1 MESSNRNRFQIKYSS
16 LYHSLYHSSYIVSI
30 IVYIISRKTG
40 ISDDVHPDS
49 MAQELNPNCNCPKT
63 ECPRH
68 GDCMACVEAH
78 KAVEGGKIPYCLRFM
93 VKVQGI

>member
-1 MESSNRNRFQIKYSS
+1 MGIPGVPAK
-16 LYHSLYHSSYIVSI
+16 
-30 IVYIISRKTG
+30 G
-40 ISDDVHPDS
+40 ISALPVGKR
-49 MAQELNPNCNCPKT
+49 MAQELNPHCNCPKT

>member
-1 MESSNRNRFQIKYSS
+1 MS
-16 LYHSLYHSSYIVSI
+16 
-30 IVYIISRKTG
+30 
-40 ISDDVHPDS
+40 
-49 MAQELNPNCNCPKT
+49 QELNPNCNCPKT

-93 VKVQGI
+93 VKSRASETRRSRALSGTITPLGVIALLLRRRGQSPGDAP

>member
-1 MESSNRNRFQIKYSS
+1 M
-16 LYHSLYHSSYIVSI
+16 
-30 IVYIISRKTG
+30 
-40 ISDDVHPDS
+40 HPDS
-49 MAQELNPNCNCPKT
+49 TSQELNPNCNCPKT

-93 VKVQGI
+93 IKVQGI

>member
-1 MESSNRNRFQIKYSS
+1 MRGGRRPPGSNDSCAVANVMS
-16 LYHSLYHSSYIVSI
+16 LRVIPI
-30 IVYIISRKTG
+30 I
-40 ISDDVHPDS
+40 

-68 GDCMACVEAH
+68 GDCIACVEAH

>member
-1 MESSNRNRFQIKYSS
+1 MGSNDSCAVANVMS
-16 LYHSLYHSSYIVSI
+16 LRTTPAI
-30 IVYIISRKTG
+30 
-40 ISDDVHPDS
+40 

-68 GDCMACVEAH
+68 GDCIACVEAH

>member
-1 MESSNRNRFQIKYSS
+1 
-16 LYHSLYHSSYIVSI
+16 
-30 IVYIISRKTG
+30 
-40 ISDDVHPDS
+40 

>member
-1 MESSNRNRFQIKYSS
+1 
-16 LYHSLYHSSYIVSI
+16 
-30 IVYIISRKTG
+30 
-40 ISDDVHPDS
+40 

-78 KAVEGGKIPYCLRFM
+78 KAVEGGKIPYCRSPGRACPGDLTASF
-93 VKVQGI
+93 

>member
-1 MESSNRNRFQIKYSS
+1 
-16 LYHSLYHSSYIVSI
+16 
-30 IVYIISRKTG
+30 
-40 ISDDVHPDS
+40 

-68 GDCMACVEAH
+68 GDCIAFVEAH

>member
-1 MESSNRNRFQIKYSS
+1 
-16 LYHSLYHSSYIVSI
+16 
-30 IVYIISRKTG
+30 
-40 ISDDVHPDS
+40 

-63 ECPRH
+63 ECPRQ
-68 GDCMACVEAH
+68 AH

>member
-1 MESSNRNRFQIKYSS
+1 MRGGRRPLGSNDSCAVANVMS
-16 LYHSLYHSSYIVSI
+16 LRAIPI
-30 IVYIISRKTG
+30 I
-40 ISDDVHPDS
+40 

-68 GDCMACVEAH
+68 GDCIACVEAH

>member
-1 MESSNRNRFQIKYSS
+1 MGSNDSCAVANVMS
-16 LYHSLYHSSYIVSI
+16 LRATPAI
-30 IVYIISRKTG
+30 I
-40 ISDDVHPDS
+40 
-49 MAQELNPNCNCPKT
+49 AQELNPNCNCPKT

-68 GDCMACVEAH
+68 GDCIACVEAH